1 MVAIIG
7 NNPITKLKEGAV
19 LAVTGAQNQNQ
30 AQQEIAD
37 FLLVSQREDLGYF
50 SISEDFYLLYPKFTS
65 INK

>member
-19 LAVTGAQNQNQ
+19 LAVTGAQNKNQ
-30 AQQEIAD
+30 AQQEIAN
-37 FLLVSQREDLGYF
+37 FLQLSQRDDLGYF
-50 SISEDFYLLYPKFTS
+50 SISEDFYLLYPKFRS